1 MSKPAV
7 PRGLELRGKTW
18 HIDITSVSGQRHRQ
32 SCRTSDLK
40 AAKELLE
47 KVRAEVWSRDALGI
61 KQPRSIEEAC
71 VRFLDERKNN
81 KPKAVF
87 GYKYRAAFWC
97 QRGAGMALSEIKR
110 SWALEQ
116 VKAYRTKAGK
126 EPSFSTCRNYLAF
139 LSVLMKGA
147 KKDWEW
153 LDEDY
158 TLPDLEMPPL
168 RSGNKPPARGIA
180 ITPAQA
186 QDLLN
191 VLPAKWQAPV
201 AFGFLTGLRKSNI
214 FGLHWDHVSLTTSTA
229 TIDPDQ
235 AKAGKKILVPL
246 NSGALEILFSQ
257 AALGQQG
264 KVFKD
269 SYPKNTQW
277 KRFVAK
283 AGLPAGFRF
292 HDIRHTFATWLSQS
306 GVERK
311 TVQELAGWNSSS
323 MLDNYVHL
331 PSSHLAAASEGLF
344 QLFTPQLRHKE
355 QIRQLEKVA

>member
-1 MSKPAV
+1 
-7 PRGLELRGKTW
+7 
-18 HIDITSVSGQRHRQ
+18 
-32 SCRTSDLK
+32 
-40 AAKELLE
+40 
-47 KVRAEVWSRDALGI
+47 
-61 KQPRSIEEAC
+61 
-71 VRFLDERKNN
+71 
-81 KPKAVF
+81 
-87 GYKYRAAFWC
+87 
-97 QRGAGMALSEIKR
+97 
-110 SWALEQ
+110 
-116 VKAYRTKAGK
+116 
-126 EPSFSTCRNYLAF
+126 
-139 LSVLMKGA
+139 MKGA